1 MINKDFEILAPA
13 GSFQTFKAVIEAGAD
28 AIYVGGAKFGARAY
42 ADNFSQEELLEA
54 LDYAHLRN
62 KKVYLTVNT
71 LLKNDEIN
79 NKLYDYLL
87 PFYERGLDAVLVQD
101 FGALNYIHK
110 AFPDLPIHT
119 STQMTVTGIE
129 GVKFLQK
136 YGVTR
141 VVMARET
148 SLPEMKRIHEETG
161 MELEAFVHGALCY
174 CYSGQCL
181 FSSLL
186 GGRSGNRGRCAQPCR
201 LPYTTLDSKGKV
213 LLKDSYILSMKDMC
227 GINNLKEL
235 KDSGVYSLKI
245 EGRMKKPE
253 YAAGVVSFYRKY
265 VDSMESVTNYDFER
279 IKALGN
285 RCGFTDSY
293 YHNHNSSNMITYEK
307 PNFAVGDESFASEI
321 SSKYVDK
328 ETKLPIT
335 GFCELNAG
343 KNSFFTV
350 RCQNYV
356 YTETGDVIDKAQ
368 KKPLIKEDVIKRL
381 SKTGDTSFFF
391 EELNLSMDDNIF
403 IPNGALNELRRNAL
417 NGLKNQILKEYFRS
431 SEKCSKLTIKNSE
444 VAQNI
449 IDKCNAIYSAS
460 IETKEQ
466 LDEVCN
472 SSIVSRVYIDWN
484 RYSLASFEK
493 ELSVDIN
500 LCLSKNKEM
509 YIILPAI
516 CRDTTY
522 RFILSNIEA
531 LSNANL
537 AGFLVKNYEELSL
550 CLNYFSNKKIV
561 LDHNLYTYNN
571 YAVES
576 FDKLGIFL
584 NTMPLELNSKE
595 IARRDNKNTE
605 MIIYGYYP
613 LMTSA
618 QCVHKN
624 SLKCDKCKQVTYLKD
639 RYNKLFPVKNHCNE
653 CYNVIYNTVP
663 TLLLN
668 DINKIQSN
676 NVYNFRLMFTV
687 EDDKQTK
694 EILSYFENPS
704 LKRNGEYTNGHYKR
718 GVE

>member
-343 KNSFFTV
+343 KNSLLTV
-350 RCQNYV
+350 QCQNYV

-522 RFILSNIEA
+522 RFILSNMEA

>member
-54 LDYAHLRN
+54 LDYAHLKN

-129 GVKFLQK
+129 GVKFLK
-136 YGVTR
+136 KNGVTR
-141 VVMARET
+141 VVMAREA

-265 VDSMESVTNYDFER
+265 VDSMETVTNYDFER

-285 RCGFTDSY
+285 RFGFTDSY

-350 RCQNYV
+350 QCQNYV

-391 EELNLSMDDNIF
+391 EEMNLSMDDNIF

-472 SSIVSRVYIDWN
+472 SSIVSRIYIDWN
-484 RYSLASFEK
+484 RA
-493 ELSVDIN
+493 
-500 LCLSKNKEM
+500 
-509 YIILPAI
+509 
-516 CRDTTY
+516 
-522 RFILSNIEA
+522 
-531 LSNANL
+531 
-537 AGFLVKNYEELSL
+537 
-550 CLNYFSNKKIV
+550 FS
-561 LDHNLYTYNN
+561 
-571 YAVES
+571 
-576 FDKLGIFL
+576 
-584 NTMPLELNSKE
+584 
-595 IARRDNKNTE
+595 
-605 MIIYGYYP
+605 
-613 LMTSA
+613 
-618 QCVHKN
+618 
-624 SLKCDKCKQVTYLKD
+624 
-639 RYNKLFPVKNHCNE
+639 RY
-653 CYNVIYNTVP
+653 
-663 TLLLN
+663 
-668 DINKIQSN
+668 
-676 NVYNFRLMFTV
+676 
-687 EDDKQTK
+687 
-694 EILSYFENPS
+694 
-704 LKRNGEYTNGHYKR
+704 
-718 GVE
+718 

>member
-129 GVKFLQK
+129 GVKFLKK

-265 VDSMESVTNYDFER
+265 VDSMETVTNYDFER

-350 RCQNYV
+350 QCQNYV

-493 ELSVDIN
+493 ELSVDID

-531 LSNANL
+531 LSSANL

-676 NVYNFRLMFTV
+676 DVYNFRLMFTV

>member
-54 LDYAHLRN
+54 LDYAHLKN

-148 SLPEMKRIHEETG
+148 SLPEMKKIHEETG

-235 KDSGVYSLKI
+235 KEAGVYSLKI

-265 VDSMESVTNYDFER
+265 VDSMKAVTDYDFER
-279 IKALGN
+279 IMALGN

-350 RCQNYV
+350 QCQNYV
-356 YTETGDVIDKAQ
+356 YTETGDVIDIAQ

-466 LDEVCN
+466 LDEICN

-484 RYSLASFEK
+484 RYNLASFGK
-493 ELSVDIN
+493 ELSEDID

-522 RFILSNIEA
+522 RFILSNMEA
-531 LSNANL
+531 LNNSDL
-537 AGFLVKNYEELSL
+537 AGFIVKNYEELGL
-550 CLNYFSNKKIV
+550 CLDYFANKKIIS
-561 LDHNLYTYNN
+561 DHNLYTYNN
-571 YAVES
+571 YAVKA
-576 FDKLGIFL
+576 FDELGVFL

-595 IARRDNKNTE
+595 IAKRDNKNTE

-618 QCVHKN
+618 QCIHKN
-624 SLKCDKCKQVTYLKD
+624 SSKCDKCKQVTYLKD

>member
-28 AIYVGGAKFGARAY
+28 AIYVGGDKFGARAY
-42 ADNFSQEELLEA
+42 AGNFNQEELLEA

-71 LLKNDEIN
+71 LLKNNEIN
-79 NKLYDYLL
+79 DALYDYLL

-129 GVKFLQK
+129 GVKFLKK

-265 VDSMESVTNYDFER
+265 VDSMETVTNYDFER

-335 GFCELNAG
+335 GFCELNAE

-350 RCQNYV
+350 QCQNYV

-391 EELNLSMDDNIF
+391 EEMDLSMDDNIF

-493 ELSVDIN
+493 ELSVDID

-522 RFILSNIEA
+522 RFILSNMEA

-576 FDKLGIFL
+576 FDKLGVFL

-624 SLKCDKCKQVTYLKD
+624 SLKCDKCKQVTYLKYI
-639 RYNKLFPVKNHCNE
+639 YNKLFPVKNHCNE

-687 EDDKQTK
+687 EDSKQTK
-694 EILSYFENPS
+694 EILSYFENSS